1 MMLEH
6 SRKKHGTRLISLAKK
21 RKQIKN
27 MKGDQVTLE
36 TSHEKK
42 IIEFEEKGSEKKEM
56 AEAPSKRSMQEKER
70 ALK

>member
-1 MMLEH
+1 
-6 SRKKHGTRLISLAKK
+6 
-21 RKQIKN
+21 

-42 IIEFEEKGSEKKEM
+42 IIKFQENGSEKKGT
-56 AEAPSKRSMQEKER
+56 AEAPSKRPMQEKER

>member
-1 MMLEH
+1 MIFQQ
-6 SRKKHGTRLISLAKK
+6 SREKHGTRLISPAKK

-42 IIEFEEKGSEKKEM
+42 IIEFEEKRVRKKGT
-56 AEAPSKRSMQEKER
+56 AEAPSKRPMQEKER

>member
-1 MMLEH
+1 MILQQ
-6 SRKKHGTRLISLAKK
+6 SRGKHGTRLISPAKK

-27 MKGDQVTLE
+27 MKGDQVTVG

-42 IIEFEEKGSEKKEM
+42 IIKFEEKRVRKKGT
-56 AEAPSKRSMQEKER
+56 AEAPSKRPMQEKER